1 MATKYFVRPEDFHDI
16 PYLIPDQEENAGNF
30 TAFINA
36 EKTKVLK
43 KIFGLALYTQ
53 LQDAWQADPEPTSGI
68 WFDLASVSG
77 PLLYEFADVQYEY
90 KGLRSLLVPYIYSR
104 WCKENMS
111 KLTHSG
117 FVTAVQD
124 ENQLI
129 SGADR
134 IVKAYNAFIEELNGG
149 CDEVE
154 NTLYGFLQANLD
166 DYGTDWVITWERWKF
181 MNSFGI

>member
-1 MATKYFVRPEDFHDI
+1 M
-16 PYLIPDQEENAGNF
+16 
-30 TAFINA
+30 
-36 EKTKVLK
+36 
-43 KIFGLALYTQ
+43 
-53 LQDAWQADPEPTSGI
+53 
-68 WFDLASVSG
+68 
-77 PLLYEFADVQYEY
+77 
-90 KGLRSLLVPYIYSR
+90 
-104 WCKENMS
+104 
-111 KLTHSG
+111 G